1 MAVRDR
7 DNQIEFFA
15 SCLAGFEAALADEL
29 RTLRVRS
36 IRPLKGGAAFL
47 GRPIDAERVCLWSRV
62 ASRVTAVV
70 GRVNAGDAELLYAG
84 VYNLAW
90 EDVLAPGASVAVR
103 AFGTNAELRNTQ
115 FTALK
120 VKDALCD
127 RLRART
133 GERPN
138 VSPHDADLLVDVRV
152 RDRRATISVDLAGA
166 SLYHRAYFDGRDGE
180 DAPLACARA
189 AGMLV
194 AAGAPERL
202 AEGWGVLDPACD
214 AGFAVC
220 EAAGMA
226 ADAAPG
232 LLRERWGFYGWAQ
245 HDDAAWSD
253 ELARADERLER
264 GLERLLAGSSSE
276 GPGGIPDPAH
286 VRVVGLST
294 SSPAI
299 ARARAHLRNA
309 GLRAVA
315 SVEAA
320 SLDDAAAVERRL
332 AGVVGKG
339 AGAPAA
345 PALPGTA
352 PSDVA
357 LLGAA
362 PSAEAL
368 PDVAAEGTSAPAAP
382 ALLVVNAAPIDRDEG
397 DARAVAEEAAFMA
410 AAKGAPAGSVFAAVG
425 TRGFAGRF
433 GVEPTY
439 TQVTGA
445 GRIEGMLEVFDQP
458 PRALASITL
467 PDAHGGADHVV
478 EVNDGQAAQFAARLR
493 KVARER
499 RKWARR
505 EGISCYRLY
514 DADLPDYN
522 VAIDVYEGAGA
533 SAGKTYV
540 HVAEYQAPSSVD
552 AEVARRRF
560 DDVLAVVPVV
570 LDVRPDHVFSKV
582 RTRSKGGSQYQ
593 GAHRRSYVAY
603 TEEAGLTFEID
614 LGGYLDTGIFLDHRV
629 TRGMVG
635 EEARGAR
642 FLNLF
647 AYTGTAT
654 VHAAAGGAAETT
666 TVDLS
671 QTYLDWARR
680 NMELNGFAGREH
692 AFVRADVMEWIHAA
706 RRAREEFDLI
716 FVDPPTFSNS
726 KAMGKRT
733 WDVQRDH
740 VELLIGVSRLLARGG
755 AAVFSCNLRTFK
767 PDCEQLE
774 RYGVELEDMT
784 ADTIPHDFER
794 NPRIHQ
800 CYLVRRAERT
810 R

>member
-1 MAVRDR
+1 MTVRDR
-7 DNQIEFFA
+7 DNKIEFFA

-29 RTLRVRS
+29 RALRVRS

-84 VYNLAW
+84 VYDLPW

-152 RDRRATISVDLAGA
+152 RDRRATISVDLAGE
-166 SLYHRAYFDGRDGE
+166 SLYHRTYFDGRDGE

-194 AAGAPERL
+194 AAGAPARL

-232 LLRERWGFYGWAQ
+232 LLRERWGFYGWAR
-245 HDDAAWSD
+245 HDDDAWND

-264 GLERLLAGSSSE
+264 GLERLLANSSSE
-276 GPGGIPDPAH
+276 GPLGIPDPAH

-299 ARARAHLRNA
+299 SRARAHLRNA

-332 AGVVGKG
+332 AGVVSRCRADVAGGKE
-339 AGAPAA
+339 A
-345 PALPGTA
+345 
-352 PSDVA
+352 DVA
-357 LLGAA
+357 L
-362 PSAEAL
+362 
-368 PDVAAEGTSAPAAP
+368 PDGAAEGTSAPAVP

-433 GVEPTY
+433 GVEPTCV
-439 TQVTGA
+439 QVTGV
-445 GRIEGMLEVFDQP
+445 GRIEGTLEVFDQP

-478 EVNDGQAAQFAARLR
+478 EVNDEQAAQFAARLR

-499 RKWARR
+499 RKWARC

-522 VAIDVYEGAGA
+522 AAIDVYEGAGA

-603 TEEAGLTFEID
+603 TEEAGLTLEID

-680 NMELNGFAGREH
+680 NMELNGFSGREH

-767 PDCEQLE
+767 PDREQLE
-774 RYGVELEDMT
+774 RYGVEIEDMT

-800 CYLVRRAERT
+800 CYLVRRA
-810 R
+810 